1 MIIKKIDYQDGDTP
15 LEGYL
20 AYHETGK
27 PKPAVLVSHDW
38 SGRRELACKG
48 AERIADMG
56 YVGFALDMY
65 GKGIFG
71 ADGDAKKN
79 GALMAPFAQD
89 RALLRRRINAALH
102 AVRQLPQVDATRIA
116 AMGYCFGGMCVL
128 ELARS
133 GADVQGVI
141 SVHGIFAPGHNMA
154 NEPIT
159 AKVLCLHGHD
169 DPMVPQEQVLAFE
182 TEMRPKPMWIGK
194 CMSMAARCT
203 LSPIRKPIIPIL
215 EQSIRKWRQTGHTGR
230 LPISWVSC
238 LYKNFLSLRLAD
250 RLAPSRLPDRRQS
263 F

>member
-1 MIIKKIDYQDGDTP
+1 MITKMIDYQDGSTS

-20 AYHETGK
+20 AYHETDK
-27 PKPAVLVSHDW
+27 QKPAVLVAHDW
-38 SGRRELACKG
+38 SGRREMACKG

-71 ADGDAKKN
+71 ADGNAEKN

-89 RALLRRRINAALH
+89 RALLRRRITAALQ
-102 AVRQLPQVDATRIA
+102 AVQQLPQVNTSRIA

-141 SVHGIFAPGHNMA
+141 SVHGIFVPGNVA
-154 NEPIT
+154 NTKIT

-169 DPMVPQEQVLAFE
+169 DPMVPPEQVLAFE
-182 TEMRPKPMWIGK
+182 TEMTQAQVDWQVHVYGGTMHAFTNPKANNPGFGTVYK
-194 CMSMAARCT
+194 EVAANRAY
-203 LSPIRKPIIPIL
+203 R
-215 EQSIRKWRQTGHTGR
+215 SIA
-230 LPISWVSC
+230 
-238 LYKNFLSLRLAD
+238 NFLEEIFS
-250 RLAPSRLPDRRQS
+250 S
-263 F
+263 